1 MAGGSAEVSSFGLR
15 LGLLTVAAFFLVMDL
30 LFLLAAASLALL
42 ASMALLFLVP
52 PTVTFFIASRNEL

>member
-1 MAGGSAEVSSFGLR
+1 MAGGSAEVSALDLR

-52 PTVTFFIASRNEL
+52 ATDTFFIASRKL